1 MSNIY
6 PIDYTGPSTVYKPD
20 IADNNAA
27 PKSDGPATYYRE
39 GYHDIDYLNQLLDE
53 LIKSAGDIYV
63 QCENDLAN
71 YSLIIDQSDTD
82 LVSAHKTVYPST
94 DVPGY
99 VTFQEYKYL
108 LKNSSS
114 NAAQYV
120 MNAYEMN
127 IRGTSGT
134 NAFDIATVML
144 TINNEAKRIKEFIN
158 GYIGAVDDTSEF
170 RIIENFQ
177 NWGEDTKRLVDG
189 FRSAFQGQ
197 FSAQI
202 PQSEVDSV
210 PGDSAAQLQAVLQV
224 KLNVAAKNIKDITN
238 QLLKNWENVAPDFY
252 AKHLGPA
259 LQFQLKVGKNL
270 TTTFDGVKYPTLS
283 TVVNGGLDGMR
294 SNFAVAL
301 ADQVK
306 RNGIY
311 SNYLEE
317 ILTNIVARD
326 TAAYQIN
333 QFADKG
339 KYPKQIFTHD
349 GLVTQSDTL
358 FQVDHPLND
367 YQTTVSYDDNFTPS
381 HSDLA
386 DVDSDDA
393 HPQYLLREGGED
405 SAVTG
410 NIVLDDGAT
419 IDGMI
424 PRLHK
429 HTGFDGTERLPVS
442 SIDFSAFTDA
452 DIDTTTST
460 TSIPANLAIFGDSSI
475 IGPTGDTTITLQV
488 SFDMDIIDNVSGYEF
503 EIVEL
508 S

>member
-6 PIDYTGPSTVYKPD
+6 PIDYTGPNRDYKPD
-20 IADNNAA
+20 VANNSYINNA
-27 PKSDGPATYYRE
+27 KGPITQFRE
-39 GYHDIDYLNQLLDE
+39 GYHDLDYLIALLDK
-53 LIKSAGDIYV
+53 LIQQAGDIYNK
-63 QCENDLAN
+63 CEDTLSN
-71 YSLIIDQSDTD
+71 YSLIVDQSDTS
-82 LVSAHKTVYPST
+82 LVSAHNSAYPSS

-134 NAFDIATVML
+134 NAFDISTLSLTV
-144 TINNEAKRIKEFIN
+144 NNEAKRIKEFIN
-158 GYIGAVDDTSEF
+158 GYIGEVDDTSEF

-177 NWGEDTKRLVDG
+177 NWAEDTQRLINS
-189 FRSAFQGQ
+189 FRQALQGQ
-197 FSAQI
+197 FSAQV

-210 PGDSAAQLQAVLQV
+210 TGDTAAQLQAILQV
-224 KLNVAAKNIKDITN
+224 KLNVAAKNVKDVTN
-238 QLLKNWENVAPDFY
+238 QLLKNWETPASDFY
-252 AKHLGPA
+252 DKHLGPA
-259 LQFQLKVGKNL
+259 LQFQLKVGQGLSN
-270 TTTFDGVKYPTLS
+270 TFDRGTYPVLGNI
-283 TVVNGGLDGMR
+283 VNAGLGGLS
-294 SNFAVAL
+294 SNFATVL

-311 SNYLEE
+311 SNYIEE
-317 ILTNIVARD
+317 IVANINARD
-326 TAAYQIN
+326 TSAFQIN
-333 QFADKG
+333 QFASKG
-339 KYPKQIFTHD
+339 RYPKQIFTHD
-349 GLVTQSDTL
+349 GLATQADAL
-358 FQVDHPLND
+358 FQVDHPLDN
-367 YQTTVSYDDNFTPS
+367 YQTILTYDDNFIAD

-386 DVDSDDA
+386 NAGASDA
-393 HPQYLLREGGED
+393 HPQYLLRDGGEE
-405 SAVTG
+405 SAITG
-410 NIVLDDGAT
+410 DIVLADGAT

-424 PRLHK
+424 PRRHK
-429 HTGFDGTERLPVS
+429 HTGTDGTEKLPAS
-442 SIDFSAFTDA
+442 SIDFSSFADT

-460 TSIPANLAIFGDSSI
+460 TSIPKNLAINDQASI
-475 IGPTGDTTITLQV
+475 VSPSGTSIITLQV